1 MKMLKMIRFIETGTK
16 QKKKPCPVVQSPFLV
31 TLQHRFWIRA
41 SLRSAS
47 SSSTAQCVYPNK
59 LCWSNVGLSLPP
71 QSCFVQLLRERGASD
86 CVLRTPA
93 LLQHPAALWTAVTT
107 TMVWERPGEQEEERG
122 GERIRERERVRE
134 GRGTSL
140 PPPSQ
145 NSPML
150 PKSWQIKPKTLSPSL
165 SSLQSWNLSLTVFGI
180 KIARSIFLSYSN

>member
-1 MKMLKMIRFIETGTK
+1 MPRSSESLLGYTTT
-16 QKKKPCPVVQSPFLV
+16 P
-31 TLQHRFWIRA
+31 FWIRA

-86 CVLRTPA
+86 CDLRTPA
-93 LLQHPAALWTAVTT
+93 LVQHPAALWTAVTT

-122 GERIRERERVRE
+122 GERRGEDKGERESERGE
-134 GRGTSL
+134 GYIPAT
-140 PPPSQ
+140 PSQ